1 MLIYL
6 LCLPFISAF
15 VSWLIPKNDWRRF
28 FLVAVALAELVLA
41 LCCWIYQPEPV
52 GTLLA
57 LDDMGRL
64 VLTVTCTL
72 FFAASVYGVGYLRS
86 EDNHERHKDFFQ
98 GFMFTNAP
106 EATFTGCLLLFLA
119 SAVLVTTTQHFGLL
133 WIGIETT
140 TLVSAPLIYFHRHRR
155 SLEATWKYLMICSVG
170 IALALVGNLL
180 LDIAMQTGDEKQ
192 AVEMT
197 LSNLTE
203 LAPYTHQG
211 WFKAAFVFLLIG
223 YGTKMGLAPM
233 HTWLPDAHSEAPSLV
248 SALLSGALLNC
259 AFLGI
264 FRSYQLSL
272 AAGLG
277 DMTSVLLIAFGFVS
291 LFTATVF
298 ILGQTDFKRM
308 LAYSSVEHMG
318 ILLLGL
324 GIAYHVLANHSGS
337 PEYGTRVSQAF
348 GLHMMGHS
356 FVKASLFMLAGNILA
371 KYKTK
376 NCLEVTG
383 LCKTL
388 PITGALWLTAILAI
402 TGSPPFSLFIS
413 EFSILQGLLSSQ
425 MYWQAAAYLA
435 MLGIIFVGMFSPALH
450 MYRGRATQGLAPET
464 RENLW
469 LTMPPL
475 CLLALALVL
484 GVFMPSW
491 LNESLA
497 GITHLLQLRML

>member
-1 MLIYL
+1 MLVSL
-6 LCLPFISAF
+6 LCLPFMSALI
-15 VSWLIPKNDWRRF
+15 SWLILKNDLRRL
-28 FLVAVALAELVLA
+28 FLATVALGELVMA
-41 LCCWIYQPEPV
+41 LSCWVYPPEPV

-64 VLTVTCTL
+64 VLTVTCIL
-72 FFAASVYGVGYLRS
+72 FFAASVYGVGYLRG
-86 EDNHERHKDFFQ
+86 EDSHQVRRKDFFQ

-106 EATFTGCLLLFLA
+106 EAIFTSCLLLFLA
-119 SAVLVTTTQHFGLL
+119 SAVLVSITQHFGLL

-140 TLVSAPLIYFHRHRR
+140 TLVSAPLIYFHRHNR

-197 LSNLTE
+197 LNNLLV
-203 LAPYTHQG
+203 LASSSHQG

-264 FRSYQLSL
+264 FRAYQVSL

-277 DMTSVLLIAFGFVS
+277 DMTSILLMAFGFAS
-291 LFTATVF
+291 LFTATIF
-298 ILGQTDFKRM
+298 ILGQSDFKRM

-324 GIAYHVLANHSGS
+324 GVAYHVLANHPLAQGYSV
-337 PEYGTRVSQAF
+337 RISQAF
-348 GLHMMGHS
+348 GVHMMGHS
-356 FVKASLFMLAGNILA
+356 FVKAALFMLAGNILA

-376 NCLEVTG
+376 NCREVTG

-402 TGSPPFSLFIS
+402 TGSPPFVLFIS

-425 MYWQAAAYLA
+425 MYWQAVAYLA
-435 MLGIIFVGMFSPALH
+435 MLGIIFVGMFSPTLH
-450 MYRGRATQGLAPET
+450 MYRGRATQGLAQELH
-464 RENLW
+464 ESLW
-469 LTMPPL
+469 LTLPPL
-475 CLLALALVL
+475 CLLALALTL

-491 LNESLA
+491 LSKSLA
-497 GITHLLQLRML
+497 GITLLLQ

>member
-1 MLIYL
+1 MILELL
-6 LCLPFISAF
+6 LCLPFFGAIAAWIIRSNDFRRLLLVGVAF
-15 VSWLIPKNDWRRF
+15 C
-28 FLVAVALAELVLA
+28 ELLLA
-41 LCCWIYQPEPV
+41 LSCWIYPPEPI
-52 GTLLA
+52 GHLLIM
-57 LDDMGRL
+57 DDIGRL

-72 FFAASVYGVGYLRS
+72 FFAASVYGVGYLRG
-86 EDNHERHKDFFQ
+86 EGHQKRRRDFFQ
-98 GFMFTNAP
+98 GFMFGNAP
-106 EATFTGCLLLFLA
+106 EAIFTGCLLLFLA
-119 SAVLVTTTQHFGLL
+119 SAVLVTIAQHFGLL

-180 LDIAMQTGDEKQ
+180 LDIAMQTGGEKH
-192 AVEMT
+192 AIDMT
-197 LSNLTE
+197 LGNLLE
-203 LAPYTHQG
+203 LAPEAHKG

-264 FRSYQLSL
+264 FRSYQVSL

-277 DMTSVLLIAFGFVS
+277 EMTSVLLMAFGFVS
-291 LFTATVF
+291 LLTATVF

-324 GIAYHVLANHSGS
+324 GIAYHVLASH
-337 PEYGTRVSQAF
+337 PEAAQYGTRVSQAF
-348 GLHMMGHS
+348 GIHMMGHS
-356 FVKASLFMLAGNILA
+356 FVKAALFMLAGNILA

-388 PITGALWLTAILAI
+388 PITGALWLTGILAI
-402 TGSPPFSLFIS
+402 TGSPPFALFIS
-413 EFSILQGLLSSQ
+413 EFSILQGLLSNQ
-425 MYWQAAAYLA
+425 MYWQAAAYLT
-435 MLGIIFVGMFSPALH
+435 MLGIIFVGMFSPTLH
-450 MYRGRATQGLAPET
+450 MYRGRATQGLVPEKH
-464 RENLW
+464 ENFW
-469 LTMPPL
+469 LTLPPL
-475 CLLALALVL
+475 GLLALALAL

-497 GITHLLQLRML
+497 SITRLLH